1 MLSCLSILPSTV
13 KAGNSLKS
21 VSSNATESSAGW
33 MGRAIVPAD
42 ESDITPQQKRRDTTA
57 HRLRAALA
65 RLLAREE
72 GVTLSV
78 AALAREAGV
87 GRNAIYVN
95 HRDVIAELFQ
105 AASHRIDA
113 AAALK
118 EAPETDWR
126 AVATELREQV
136 RGLATENASLLKRAQ
151 DAELA
156 TARVER
162 RAAKLDGELRALR
175 SPVHL
180 HGAKRN
186 TRNR

>member
-1 MLSCLSILPSTV
+1 
-13 KAGNSLKS
+13 
-21 VSSNATESSAGW
+21 
-33 MGRAIVPAD
+33 MGRAGVSG
-42 ESDITPQQKRRDTTA
+42 EKTGITPQQKRRYATA
-57 HRLRAALA
+57 QRLRAALA
-65 RLLAREE
+65 RLLLAQER
-72 GVTLSV
+72 GAKLSV

-95 HRDVIAELFQ
+95 HRDVVAELLQ

-113 AAALK
+113 AVASK

-136 RGLATENASLLKRAQ
+136 RGLATENAMLLRRAQ
-151 DAELA
+151 DAEQA
-156 TARVER
+156 TARAEK
-162 RAAKLDGELRALR
+162 RAAKLDAELRALR

-180 HGAKRN
+180 HGTEPN

>member
-1 MLSCLSILPSTV
+1 
-13 KAGNSLKS
+13 
-21 VSSNATESSAGW
+21 
-33 MGRAIVPAD
+33 MGRTMVPAD
-42 ESDITPQQKRRDTTA
+42 KMGITPQQKRRDATA
-57 HRLRAALA
+57 HRLSAALA
-65 RLLAREE
+65 RLVTQE
-72 GVTLSV
+72 GGAKLSV

-95 HRDVIAELFQ
+95 HRDVIAELLQ
-105 AASHRIDA
+105 AASHQIDA
-113 AAALK
+113 TVASK

-136 RGLATENASLLKRAQ
+136 RGLATENARLLRRAQ

-156 TARVER
+156 TARAEK
-162 RAAKLDGELRALR
+162 RAAKLDAELRVLR

-180 HGAKRN
+180 HGTKPN

>member
-1 MLSCLSILPSTV
+1 MSGDKT
-13 KAGNSLKS
+13 G
-21 VSSNATESSAGW
+21 
-33 MGRAIVPAD
+33 
-42 ESDITPQQKRRDTTA
+42 ITPQQKRRDATGQ
-57 HRLRAALA
+57 RLRAALA

-113 AAALK
+113 AVASK

-126 AVATELREQV
+126 AIATEVREQA
-136 RGLATENASLLKRAQ
+136 RGLATENARLLRRVQ
-151 DAELA
+151 EAELA
-156 TARVER
+156 TARAEKR
-162 RAAKLDGELRALR
+162 GAKLDAELRALR

-180 HGAKRN
+180 FETKPS

>member
-1 MLSCLSILPSTV
+1 M
-13 KAGNSLKS
+13 
-21 VSSNATESSAGW
+21 
-33 MGRAIVPAD
+33 PAD
-42 ESDITPQQKRRDTTA
+42 RTGITPQQKRRDATA
-57 HRLRAALA
+57 QRLRAAMA

-95 HRDVIAELFQ
+95 HRDVIAELLQ

-113 AAALK
+113 TVASK

-136 RGLATENASLLKRAQ
+136 RGLATENARLLRRAQ

-156 TARVER
+156 TARVEK
-162 RAAKLDGELRALR
+162 RAAKLDAELRALR

-180 HGAKRN
+180 NGTKPS
-186 TRNR
+186 TRNL